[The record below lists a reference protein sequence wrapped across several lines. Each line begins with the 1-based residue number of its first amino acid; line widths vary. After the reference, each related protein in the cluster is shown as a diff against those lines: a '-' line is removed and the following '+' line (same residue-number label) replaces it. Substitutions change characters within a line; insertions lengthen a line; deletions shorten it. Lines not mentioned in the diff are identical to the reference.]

1 MTLTRVQFAKGLLSQ
16 LHQPQTPQ
24 AVNNLVA
31 WMQAEGGDAEY
42 NPLNTTLDLGVK
54 GETNYNKVGVQ
65 NYPNETTGEYAEAYV
80 LQHNYPQII
89 GALNS
94 SPAAFDST
102 VVTSH
107 WGTKDLAPDVMPIN
121 KTVATSPGGIVT
133 PVKGGDVGVS
143 NPVNKKVVLWEPW
156 TWGNA
161 ASDIQNLGYRV
172 LAGGIGLGLVLWGL
186 KMLLDSKSSSITNI
200 VQSPLKTAAKDAERT
215 GEDAAEAAVLE

>member
-1 MTLTRVQFAKGLLSQ
+1 
-16 LHQPQTPQ
+16 
-24 AVNNLVA
+24 
-31 WMQAEGGDAEY
+31 MQAEGGDAEY

-54 GETNYNKVGVQ
+54 GESNYNKYGVQ

-80 LQHNYPQII
+80 LQHNYPQIVKS
-89 GALNS
+89 LNS
-94 SPAAFDST
+94 SPAEFDST

-121 KTVATSPGGIVT
+121 KTVATRPGGIVT
-133 PVKGGDVGVS
+133 PVKGGSAGVS

-161 ASDIQNLGYRV
+161 ATDIRNLGYRL
-172 LAGGIGLGLVLWGL
+172 LAGGIGIGLILWGL

-200 VQSPLKTAAKDAERT
+200 VQSPLKTAAKDAEKT
-215 GEDAAEAAVLE
+215 GEDAAGAAVLE

>member
-1 MTLTRVQFAKGLLSQ
+1 
-16 LHQPQTPQ
+16 
-24 AVNNLVA
+24 
-31 WMQAEGGDAEY
+31 MQAEGGNAEY

-54 GETNYNKVGVQ
+54 GESNYNKVGVQ
-65 NYPNETTGEYAEAYV
+65 NYPNEATGEYAEAYV
-80 LQHNYPQII
+80 LQHNYPQIVKT
-89 GALNS
+89 LNS
-94 SPAAFDST
+94 SPAEFDST

-121 KTVATSPGGIVT
+121 KTVATRPGGIVT
-133 PVKGGDVGVS
+133 PVKGGEVGVS

-161 ASDIQNLGYRV
+161 ASDIQNLGYRL

-200 VQSPLKTAAKDAERT
+200 VQSPLKTAAKDAEKT
-215 GEDAAEAAVLE
+215 GEDAAGAAVLE

>member
-1 MTLTRVQFAKGLLSQ
+1 
-16 LHQPQTPQ
+16 
-24 AVNNLVA
+24 
-31 WMQAEGGDAEY
+31 
-42 NPLNTTLDLGVK
+42 
-54 GETNYNKVGVQ
+54 
-65 NYPNETTGEYAEAYV
+65 
-80 LQHNYPQII
+80 
-89 GALNS
+89 
-94 SPAAFDST
+94 
-102 VVTSH
+102 
-107 WGTKDLAPDVMPIN
+107 VMPIN

-133 PVKGGDVGVS
+133 PVKGGSAGVS

-200 VQSPLKTAAKDAERT
+200 IRPDQPSQPKQSPLKTAAKDAERT